1 MRLQIYLNVQVDLP
15 YNLINMYINVSLRD
29 TSLGVKIQNLKRHDF
44 LCLTKKKTASVDE
57 LAWRVSCISLASSI
71 YNNVGPL
78 PSN

>member
-44 LCLTKKKTASVDE
+44 LGLTKKTASVDE

-78 PSN
+78 PSD

>member
-44 LCLTKKKTASVDE
+44 LGLTKKK
-57 LAWRVSCISLASSI
+57 R
-71 YNNVGPL
+71 PQ
-78 PSN
+78 

>member
-44 LCLTKKKTASVDE
+44 LCLTKKKNGLSRRT
-57 LAWRVSCISLASSI
+57 SLARFM
-71 YNNVGPL
+71 YFANVV
-78 PSN
+78 NI